1 LTAAKNDDEVALCEG
16 WLTVC
21 DILETCIA
29 FYKLPDSVK
38 QPTTAH
44 DALQLAWLYTLIA
57 GQQNFGRMD
66 VWFGD
71 WIAKDLDSGRLT
83 EESAIELLCGFW
95 KLAEAEL
102 NLMCARIIIGGKG
115 RPNEKNADRFAFLA
129 LEAARR
135 TRVTRPQLSLRW
147 YEGIDSSLWKKSL
160 EVIGSGTTFPILYN
174 DEVNIPAVQK
184 ALKIPHEEAVD
195 YVPYGC
201 GEYVIPHRSID
212 SPNGIIT
219 LLKNLELAL
228 FDGIDPK
235 TGIRRGLATGSLAA
249 FTTFEQ
255 LWNAY
260 KAQVEFSLKAL
271 AKAQVIGMDVAAKE
285 TSCLLYGLLQD
296 DCVARCKPWLSGGI
310 RTRGGLLESYG
321 NVNTADSLLAI
332 KQTVFED
339 KSISP
344 ERLLEA
350 MQCNFDGFSAER
362 RKLNAVPR
370 FGNAEVQSDTMMQAV
385 HDHVCIKAAEYG
397 EAAGLDFYRV
407 VIINNWN
414 NTAQGH
420 ACLASADGR
429 ADEEPLVSG
438 YGARPGADRNG
449 VTALLRSNASL
460 RPEIH
465 AGAVHNIK
473 FDRAVFREHLDEL
486 SALFLTYFRIGGT
499 QAMITV
505 VSQEELIEAMKHPER
520 HGDLVVRIGGFSAR
534 FVTLPREVQ
543 LEVISRTVQA

>member
-1 LTAAKNDDEVALCEG
+1 
-16 WLTVC
+16 
-21 DILETCIA
+21 
-29 FYKLPDSVK
+29 
-38 QPTTAH
+38 
-44 DALQLAWLYTLIA
+44 
-57 GQQNFGRMD
+57 
-66 VWFGD
+66 
-71 WIAKDLDSGRLT
+71 
-83 EESAIELLCGFW
+83 
-95 KLAEAEL
+95 
-102 NLMCARIIIGGKG
+102 
-115 RPNEKNADRFAFLA
+115 
-129 LEAARR
+129 
-135 TRVTRPQLSLRW
+135 
-147 YEGIDSSLWKKSL
+147 
-160 EVIGSGTTFPILYN
+160 
-174 DEVNIPAVQK
+174 
-184 ALKIPHEEAVD
+184 
-195 YVPYGC
+195 
-201 GEYVIPHRSID
+201 
-212 SPNGIIT
+212 
-219 LLKNLELAL
+219 
-228 FDGIDPK
+228 
-235 TGIRRGLATGSLAA
+235 
-249 FTTFEQ
+249 
-255 LWNAY
+255 
-260 KAQVEFSLKAL
+260 
-271 AKAQVIGMDVAAKE
+271 
-285 TSCLLYGLLQD
+285 
-296 DCVARCKPWLSGGI
+296 
-310 RTRGGLLESYG
+310 
-321 NVNTADSLLAI
+321 
-332 KQTVFED
+332 
-339 KSISP
+339 
-344 ERLLEA
+344 